1 MNDGNWIAVRK
12 SNLKYYTD
20 VELYYKN
27 PSGQILLYKPAGM
40 HFGNKAL
47 EGKPYLGDLY
57 IKPDD
62 KIKCLREAQKGFSQN
77 ITSHILNKEMEEVKN
92 ELIGIVDET
101 LAEPRSGSL
110 SILPEMVDSILS
122 GYSKQ
127 PDIIKNLALISHT
140 DYTTTIHSINCMAL
154 MAGYCFYCLRS
165 EKEVH
170 RFSLAALLHD
180 IGKTRVSGEILTA
193 NRKLTDWEFEQ
204 MKDHTTFGKEIL
216 DACSDDVRM
225 VASGCIEHHE
235 KLDGSG
241 YPGGKVEISECGKIL
256 SLIDCYE
263 AITNDDRPYRSA
275 LDPLKALAMLKDETI
290 QGKFD
295 KEVFIRFAYSL
306 TDFTKSGT
314 REVQKE
320 LLSGLQ

>member
-1 MNDGNWIAVRK
+1 MKDSNWIAVRK
-12 SNLKYYTD
+12 SNLKYYND

-27 PSGQILLYKPAGM
+27 PSEKIRLYKPAGM
-40 HFGNKAL
+40 HFGDKAL
-47 EGKPYLGDLY
+47 EAKPYLGDLY

-62 KIKCLREAQKGFSQN
+62 KIKCLREAQKGFSQS
-77 ITSHILNKEMEEVKN
+77 ITSHIINKEMEEVKN
-92 ELIGIVDET
+92 ELVGIVDET
-101 LAEPRSGSL
+101 LSEPRSGSL

-154 MAGYCFYCLRS
+154 MAGYSFYCLRP
-165 EKEVH
+165 EKEVQE
-170 RFSLAALLHD
+170 FSLAALLHD
-180 IGKTRVSGEILTA
+180 IGKTRVSAEILTA

-216 DACSDDVRM
+216 DTCTKEVRL
-225 VASGCIEHHE
+225 ASAGCIEHHE

-241 YPGGKVEISECGKIL
+241 YPGGRAEISECGKIL

-275 LDPLKALAMLKDETI
+275 LDPMKALAMLKEETI

-295 KEVFIRFAYSL
+295 KEVLIRFAYSL
-306 TDFTKSGT
+306 TDFTKSGK
-314 REVQKE
+314 REIQKE
-320 LLSGLQ
+320 LLAGLQ